1 MKKIGD
7 DLAFLAKASNDDLL
21 VLCDI
26 VTKER
31 DGSFRITETLSETR
45 AYRRYYPTDIRK
57 MLPELLHEFRLFGGN
72 SVLNFFRGEGPEYFE
87 ILCDVASKCKVSSY
101 RNAGCT
107 ETVEELLLG
116 KIVRDALGKL
126 PDEKLRQLM
135 QEVGA
140 GVRRFSRRSGIMA
153 LERRCMDRSSPG
165 FMLLTYV
172 VSAALSQFSGRN
184 IETMPSGM
192 ALLPLTTMML
202 GPLSLL
208 VGVVS
213 IAGPAY
219 AVTVPGVLYI
229 AYLRHKYQYHTYIH

>member
-101 RNAGCT
+101 RNAGCS

-116 KIVRDALGKL
+116 KIVREAFGKL
-126 PDEKLRQLM
+126 PDEKLSQLM

-140 GVRRFSRRSGIMA
+140 GVRRFSRRSGIMS
-153 LERRCMDRSSPG
+153 LERRCKDGSPQG

-172 VSAALSQFSGRN
+172 VSVAMSQFSERN
-184 IETMPSGM
+184 IEIPSGV
-192 ALLPLTTMML
+192 ALLPPTAIML

-208 VGVVS
+208 VGLVS

-219 AVTVPGVLYI
+219 SVTVPGVLYI
-229 AYLRHKYQYHTYIH
+229 AYLRQKYNLPMQ